1 MIPKTIA
8 DLILILASVFGIEKY
23 DHSKT
28 LVENVPDFDKVDE
41 LMTIITI
48 ENHLGQI
55 HFKPKGSSLT
65 DDQIK
70 SLKDSGFSMGAITDI
85 YYPANDGSL

>member
-41 LMTIITI
+41 LMAIITI
-48 ENHLGQI
+48 ESHLGQI
-55 HFKPKGSSLT
+55 HYNPKGSNLT
-65 DDQIK
+65 DDQVK
-70 SLKDSGFSMGAITDI
+70 SLKESGFSMAAITDI
-85 YYPANDGSL
+85 YYPQADGSW